1 MIATLTSKGQIT
13 LPKGIRDQLGLLSGA
28 RLDFVALADGSIIAK
43 LVKVNPMSA
52 RGILKSPHARPL
64 TLEDVD
70 EAVGRHLRDARSA
83 GKRA

>member
-43 LVKVNPMSA
+43 LVKV
-52 RGILKSPHARPL
+52 RGK
-64 TLEDVD
+64 
-70 EAVGRHLRDARSA
+70 
-83 GKRA
+83 